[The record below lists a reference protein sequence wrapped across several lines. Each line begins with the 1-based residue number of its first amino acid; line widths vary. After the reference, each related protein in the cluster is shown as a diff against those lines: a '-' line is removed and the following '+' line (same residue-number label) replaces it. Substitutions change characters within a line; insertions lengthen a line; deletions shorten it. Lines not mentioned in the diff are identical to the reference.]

1 MKTICQK
8 KAIFPMK
15 NYFGQIFL
23 VLLNIANLK

>member
-1 MKTICQK
+1 MKTISQK

-23 VLLNIANLK
+23 VLLHVANLR